1 MSKKNYD
8 NLRPSTLEKWKSVAR
23 EYTRNNYNGP
33 LAYQTIY
40 PKANWKTATR
50 EWSDIFHCPQIQEY
64 LQQIREDEYRMLMID
79 RLRINSELAKMA
91 FSPIDA
97 DNPVTPSVKV
107 QCLKLLQD
115 DIKTSGVQQQEEIII
130 GVDDDEDSSEE
141 ESV

>member
-1 MSKKNYD
+1 
-8 NLRPSTLEKWKSVAR
+8 
-23 EYTRNNYNGP
+23 
-33 LAYQTIY
+33 
-40 PKANWKTATR
+40 
-50 EWSDIFHCPQIQEY
+50 
-64 LQQIREDEYRMLMID
+64 MLMID

-115 DIKTSGVQQQEEIII
+115 DIKTSGIQQQEEITI
-130 GVDDDEDSSEE
+130 GVDDDEDSPEE